1 MADGGPPT
9 EILMTTAGAAEPTSP
24 TPRIDLHRHLDG
36 NLRLQTCLEL
46 AQEHAVSMPASE
58 LSALTP
64 FLQITEPGPDL
75 PAFLD
80 KVERMASV
88 LGDADAC
95 RRVAYENVED
105 AARERLDYVE
115 LRFSP
120 AFMASSHGLAMEAVV
135 EAVVDGVAAGREEF
149 PIRVQ
154 LIGILSRTL
163 GPDSARRELESLL
176 SRKDDI
182 VALDLAGDEA
192 RWPGE
197 LFVEHFRRG
206 RDAGW
211 AITVH
216 AGEASGAQSIWQAI
230 KELGAERLGHAT
242 RAIEDPALLDYLG
255 ERRIGIES
263 CLTSNVQTSTVSS
276 YVSHPLRQFLEQS
289 LLATINTDDPTVS
302 GIDFDHELD
311 VATREAGLSTEQVRQ
326 AQENA
331 VEIAFLTPT
340 QKKELIDAAVT
351 NIDPGRD
358 AIGDRL
364 D

>member
-1 MADGGPPT
+1 
-9 EILMTTAGAAEPTSP
+9 MTTPGAAAPTSMV
-24 TPRIDLHRHLDG
+24 PRIDLHRHLDG

-46 AQEHAVSMPASE
+46 AQQHGVNMPATE
-58 LSALTP
+58 LSALRP

-88 LGDADAC
+88 VGDADAC

-105 AARERLDYVE
+105 AALERLDYVE

-135 EAVVDGVAAGREEF
+135 DAVVDGVTAGRRDF
-149 PIRVQ
+149 PVRAQ
-154 LIGILSRTL
+154 LIGILSRTF
-163 GPDSARRELESLL
+163 GPDSATQELESLL

-182 VALDLAGDEA
+182 AALDLAGDEA
-192 RWPGE
+192 RFPGE

-216 AGEASGAQSIWQAI
+216 AGEASGAQSVWQAI
-230 KELGAERLGHAT
+230 KDLGAERLGHAT
-242 RAIEDPALLDYLG
+242 RAIEDPALLAHLA
-255 ERRIGIES
+255 EKRIGIES
-263 CLTSNVQTSTVSS
+263 CLTSNIQTSTVSS
-276 YVSHPLRQFLEQS
+276 YASHPLRQFLEQG

-302 GIDFDHELD
+302 GIDLDYELE
-311 VATREAGLSTEQVRQ
+311 VARQEVGLSAEQVQR

-331 VEIAFLTPT
+331 VEIAFLTSS
-340 QKKELIDAAVT
+340 QKKELVDAVVT
-351 NIDPGRD
+351 NADPGRD

-364 D
+364 DRV